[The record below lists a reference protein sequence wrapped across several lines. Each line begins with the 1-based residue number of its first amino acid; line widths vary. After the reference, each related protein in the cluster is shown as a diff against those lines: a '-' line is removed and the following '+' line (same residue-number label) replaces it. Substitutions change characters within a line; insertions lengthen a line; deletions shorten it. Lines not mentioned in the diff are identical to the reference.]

1 MILSDF
7 LAGLLLLSS
16 LFFSVL
22 SYLAYRR
29 SGVRRALAASCLL
42 LIISLKNALYVV
54 EILIPSLLPFP
65 LGPETFL
72 IDLLLIALLF
82 VLIIRRRSA
91 GR

>member
-1 MILSDF
+1 MRDDPLRLPRRSSAFILPLLLRTILS
-7 LAGLLLLSS
+7 GLPP
-16 LFFSVL
+16 F
-22 SYLAYRR
+22 
-29 SGVRRALAASCLL
+29 GGEKG
-42 LIISLKNALYVV
+42 KNALYVV